1 MGTHRSMIGLIFSLH
16 DVFNNMNF
24 TTWVH
29 ILLDI
34 SHEINLSLPTTTW
47 SYNVH
52 WITSPLPKLKCRNR
66 GKIVLGFQV
75 LLLCKSLWRNY
86 DFFLLSIS
94 FLNIWNV
101 TISINTFY
109 FCNQNQIWQKF
120 IGTVQILNN
129 WNSNWI

>member
-1 MGTHRSMIGLIFSLH
+1 MDTHRLMIGSICSLH
-16 DVFNNMNF
+16 DGFNNMNV

-34 SHEINLSLPTTTW
+34 SHEINLSLLTTTW
-47 SYNVH
+47 SYNVN

-75 LLLCKSLWRNY
+75 FLLCKSLWRNY

-94 FLNIWNV
+94 FLIIWNV
-101 TISINTFY
+101 KISINTFY
-109 FCNQNQIWQKF
+109 FCNQHQIWQKF
-120 IGTVQILNN
+120 VGTVQILNK
-129 WNSNWI
+129 WNLNWI